1 MSNRLYVKS
10 KKIKT
15 YLSFIDDISGA
26 CFLEILN
33 PNETMIPKINENMTF
48 NFETKNGDNP
58 FEGECYE
65 YYVKEI
71 HRSYSF
77 DYEIKVN
84 TIGISVIV
92 KQKL

>member
-1 MSNRLYVKS
+1 MDNRLYIKS

-15 YLSFIDDISGA
+15 FLSFIDDKSGE

-58 FEGECYE
+58 FEGDGYE

-71 HRSYSF
+71 YRKYNFQH
-77 DYEIKVN
+77 DIKVK

-92 KQKL
+92 EQRD